1 MSSLSVVLNHYENAN
16 LTQSFQLETPR
27 LLLRPWEEADRA
39 PFAAMNA
46 DPVVMRFYPAPYS
59 RVESDAAIDRYSAA
73 FERVGFSFF
82 AAISRETGAFA
93 GTIGLQAVRDEIPN
107 LPQPSVE
114 IGWRLTQ
121 ACQGRGLATE
131 GALAIIDFAFHQ
143 LALGEVVA
151 ITAMPNQPSRRVMEK
166 VGMTYRPEFAF
177 NHPRV
182 PAGHPYERHALYS
195 LRNPNSFEVSC
206 STPL

>member
-1 MSSLSVVLNHYENAN
+1 MSSLSVVPNHYESAN

-27 LLLRPWEEADRA
+27 LLLRRWEEADRA

-59 RVESDAAIDRYSAA
+59 RHESDAAIDRYSAA
-73 FERVGFSFF
+73 FERVGYSFF
-82 AAISRETGAFA
+82 AAISRETGDFA
-93 GTIGLQAVRDEIPN
+93 GTIGLQIVRDEIPN

-121 ACQGRGLATE
+121 AYQGRGLATE
-131 GALAIIDFAFHQ
+131 GALTIIDFAFNQ

-151 ITAMPNQPSRRVMEK
+151 ITAVPNQPSRRVMEK
-166 VGMTYRPEFAF
+166 VGMTYRPEFDF

-182 PAGHPYERHALYS
+182 AAGHPYERHALYS
-195 LRNPNSFEVSC
+195 LRNPNIRRVAS
-206 STPL
+206 

>member
-1 MSSLSVVLNHYENAN
+1 MN
-16 LTQSFQLETPR
+16 LTQPPQLETPR
-27 LLLRPWEEADRA
+27 LPLRRWEEGDRA

-59 RVESDAAIDRYSAA
+59 RQQSDEAIDRYLAA
-73 FERVGFSFF
+73 FEKVGFSFF
-82 AAISRETGAFA
+82 AAISRENGAFA
-93 GTIGLQAVRDEIPN
+93 GTIGLQTLRDEIPN

-121 ACQGRGLATE
+121 ASQGRGLATE
-131 GALAIIDFAFHQ
+131 GALAIINFAFNQ
-143 LALGEVVA
+143 LALDEVVA
-151 ITAMPNQPSRRVMEK
+151 ITALPNQPSRRVMEK
-166 VGMTYRPEFAF
+166 VGMTYRPEFDF

-195 LRNPNSFEVSC
+195 LRNPNFQEVPC
-206 STPL
+206 STLL